1 MQTLQKLF
9 APRDLTQGNP
19 TTGIALFA
27 IPLLLGNLAQ
37 QLYNTVDA
45 YVVGRYVGDAALG
58 AVGLAG
64 PVLNL
69 MIVLFMGISTGAT
82 IVVSQYFGAM
92 DREAVSRSVGT
103 TIMLTLWSG
112 VLMSVIGMLCA
123 RPLLELLGTPE
134 EMLDMAADYLFI
146 VMLGIT
152 GMAFYSIMSGV
163 LRGLGDS
170 VSPLFYLLIASVLNI
185 VLDVAFITLLG
196 MKTDG
201 VAWATIISQGV
212 SAVLCFLKLRRMHT
226 LDLNRKTLR
235 IDRPIM
241 NRIVRLG
248 VPAGMT
254 QMIFSLS
261 SILVQ
266 SLTNSLGPNVVTAVT
281 AVMRVDGFAM
291 MPNFTFGV
299 AATTFTGQNVGA
311 RRIDRV
317 HQGAKATLLLA
328 LGTSTVLTACILLF
342 GQGLMRVFTQ
352 TEEIVSMGTVMLQIL
367 AVGYIA
373 FAVTQTLQGV
383 MRGAGETVIPMW
395 ISIVTTVAIR
405 MPITYLWAYLTRTP
419 ELPAGDP
426 MCLYGSLLIS
436 WLLACLMSIY
446 VYYRGKWKRR
456 LLGEGSEAASPAPNP
471 TGTEGGLS

>member
-9 APRDLTQGNP
+9 APHDLTQGNP
-19 TTGIALFA
+19 TTGITLFA

-82 IVVSQYFGAM
+82 IVVSQYFGAR

-112 VLMSVIGMLCA
+112 ILMSVIGMLCA

-201 VAWATIISQGV
+201 VAWATIISQGI
-212 SAVLCFLKLRRMHT
+212 SAVLCYLKLRRMHT

-317 HQGAKATLLLA
+317 HQGAKATLALA

-352 TEEIVSMGTVMLQIL
+352 TEEIVSMGAVMLQIL

-405 MPITYLWAYLTRTP
+405 MPIAYLWAYLTRTP

-436 WLLACLMSIY
+436 WLLACLMSVY
-446 VYYRGKWKRR
+446 VYCRGKWKRR
-456 LLGEGSEAASPAPNP
+456 LLWEGTETASPAPDP
-471 TGTEGGLS
+471 TATEGGLS

>member
-45 YVVGRYVGDAALG
+45 YVVGHYVGDAALG

-82 IVVSQYFGAM
+82 IVVSQYFGAR

-212 SAVLCFLKLRRMHT
+212 SAVLCYLKLRRMHT

-235 IDRPIM
+235 IARPIM

-266 SLTNSLGPNVVTAVT
+266 SLTNSLGPAVVTAVT

-317 HQGAKATLLLA
+317 HQGAKATLVLA

-352 TEEIVSMGTVMLQIL
+352 TEEIVSMGAVMLQIL

-395 ISIVTTVAIR
+395 ISIVTTVFIR
-405 MPITYLWAYLTRTP
+405 MPIAYLWAYLTRTP

-446 VYYRGKWKRR
+446 VYCRGKWKRR
-456 LLGEGSEAASPAPNP
+456 LLWEGTETASPAPDP
-471 TGTEGGLS
+471 TATEGGLS